1 MGGLDE
7 EEKNKEDVE
16 AYKKNEEEW
25 LLQTP
30 LDDELG
36 EYFFISLTWH
46 RYFSVTVECEAASN
60 VGHLYWI
67 ERN

>member
-1 MGGLDE
+1 MDE

-36 EYFFISLTWH
+36 EYFFISLTW
-46 RYFSVTVECEAASN
+46 RSWMRDCFKRGTSLLN
-60 VGHLYWI
+60 WKK
-67 ERN
+67 